1 MEYYPKTVCKNLVAE
16 FDKKIAKIKDNGERT
31 NIKNKEKEDKENKKK
46 KKWKNNRNMKDLK
59 ERIIYNEEVLE
70 KMQKKIRKLKI
81 EIKLINDHIKNII
94 KQNIV

>member
-1 MEYYPKTVCKNLVAE
+1 MIPKTLCKNLVAA
-16 FDKKIAKIKDNGERT
+16 FDKKIAKIKDNGKRT

-81 EIKLINDHIKNII
+81 EIKVINDHIKNII

>member
-1 MEYYPKTVCKNLVAE
+1 MAA

-31 NIKNKEKEDKENKKK
+31 NIKNKEKIKKKKIKKIKRK

-81 EIKLINDHIKNII
+81 EIKVINDHIKNII

>member
-1 MEYYPKTVCKNLVAE
+1 MAA
-16 FDKKIAKIKDNGERT
+16 FDKKIAKIKDNGKST
-31 NIKNKEKEDKENKKK
+31 NIRNKEKIKKKKIKKIKRK
-46 KKWKNNRNMKDLK
+46 KKWKNNRNMKDLE

-81 EIKLINDHIKNII
+81 EIKVINYHIKNII

>member
-1 MEYYPKTVCKNLVAE
+1 
-16 FDKKIAKIKDNGERT
+16 
-31 NIKNKEKEDKENKKK
+31 
-46 KKWKNNRNMKDLK
+46 MKDLK

-94 KQNIV
+94 KQNIVQ